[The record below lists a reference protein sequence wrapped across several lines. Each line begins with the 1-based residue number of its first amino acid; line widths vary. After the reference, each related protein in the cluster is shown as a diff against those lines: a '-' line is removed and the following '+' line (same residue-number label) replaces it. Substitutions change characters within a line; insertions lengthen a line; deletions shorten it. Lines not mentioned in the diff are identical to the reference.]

1 MYPYSYSHSMKTQPK
16 PAQTFLTVLK
26 TVTTCLMLVL
36 TAFCAVYF
44 LAMPVPVTSASM
56 SPALS
61 PGETVLSSS
70 AMYSFAAP
78 RRYDICAFRVNGRV
92 YVKRIIG
99 LPGETV
105 RITDGHVYID
115 DVALMDDV
123 TDQEAISPG
132 LASDGVTLGDDE
144 YFVLGDNRNN
154 SEDSRSISIGTV
166 KRSQILG
173 RCWCRLTSL
182 GPYRIP

>member
-1 MYPYSYSHSMKTQPK
+1 LYPYSYSRSTKTQPQ
-16 PAQTFLTVLK
+16 PGQTVLSVLK
-26 TVTTCLMLVL
+26 IVSGFMMLVI

-44 LAMPVPVTSASM
+44 LAMQVPVTSSSM

-61 PGETVLSSS
+61 SGETVLSSS
-70 AMYSFAAP
+70 AVYSFTAP
-78 RRYDICAFRVNGRV
+78 QRLDICAFRVNGRV

-105 RITDGHVYID
+105 RITDGRVYIN
-115 DVALMDDV
+115 DVELEGDV
-123 TDQEAISPG
+123 TDQKAISPG
-132 LASDGVTLGDDE
+132 LASDGITLGDDE

-166 KRSQILG
+166 KRSQIIG
-173 RCWCRLTSL
+173 KCWCRLTSL
-182 GPYRIP
+182 GPYLM

>member
-1 MYPYSYSHSMKTQPK
+1 MYLYSTKQRQTQP
-16 PAQTFLTVLK
+16 ASTAVSSLK
-26 TVTTCLMLVL
+26 VVTTFILLIL

-44 LAMPVPVTSASM
+44 FAMQVPVTSASM

-61 PGETVLSSS
+61 PGETVLSGS
-70 AMYSFAAP
+70 AVYSFTAP
-78 RRYDICAFRVNGRV
+78 QRYDICAFRVGGRV

-105 RITDGHVYID
+105 RITDGRVYIND
-115 DVALMDDV
+115 TVLEDDV
-123 TDQEAISPG
+123 TDEAAISPG
-132 LASDGVTLGDDE
+132 LASGGVTLGEDE

-166 KRSQILG
+166 KRSQIIG
-173 RCWCRLTSL
+173 KCWCRLTAL
-182 GPYRIP
+182 GPYLIP